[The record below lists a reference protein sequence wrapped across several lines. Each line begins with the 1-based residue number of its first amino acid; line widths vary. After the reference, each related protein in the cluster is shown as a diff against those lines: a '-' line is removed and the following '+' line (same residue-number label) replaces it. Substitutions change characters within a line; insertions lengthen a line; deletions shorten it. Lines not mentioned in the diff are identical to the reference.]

1 MTINSAALR
10 SLIKAQASTSDEAD
24 SFFTDLFLLMLNR
37 EPYPVEIDFLVGKIA
52 SGASYASAL
61 QSFTRLEAFESSFPW
76 FNEAIV
82 TAIYERVL
90 SRLPEQDGL
99 DFWSNALQTQSI
111 VQIALDIVQS
121 NEFSTN
127 FPSADKAITQFYQAF
142 LDRQPDEAGLAYW
155 AEMLQSGTSTTKVLQ
170 SFLQTPEA
178 LSKLLFVAGS
188 ALTGESS
195 EVPVSDDTPGVS
207 INGGS
212 GDDTLEGGA
221 GNDTIGG
228 GDGNDLITGQ
238 AGDDLLQG
246 AEDNDTIYGSAGN
259 DTIYGGEGS
268 DYLYGEDGWNTLTGR
283 TEGDNFIITGNDWI
297 TDLANGS
304 GDVVKVEATGE
315 ANADLYASW
324 TANAYSYN
332 NGIITIYTNG
342 FNVNLSAINTGANG
356 WNISHGNNSGV
367 ASSTAG
373 YLTGS
378 TLSDVIN
385 GGNGADIIN
394 GGWGNDTLIGGD
406 GSDDFKFSSDL
417 DASLNV
423 DAVIDFSGGDQ
434 IYLAKSVFTNLTGSY
449 LSDSNFAANST
460 GVATNATSYI
470 VYNTSTGSLAYDADG
485 NGSEAAIIFA
495 TLVGAPL
502 LSAVQIVAYD

>member
-1 MTINSAALR
+1 MTIDSAALR
-10 SLIKAQASTSDEAD
+10 GLIQTQSSTPNEAD
-24 SFFTDLFLLMLNR
+24 SFFTDLFLLLLNR
-37 EPYPVEIDFLVGKIA
+37 EPSSVELDFLAGEIA
-52 SGASYASAL
+52 GGASYASAL
-61 QSFTRLEAFESSFPW
+61 QSFTRLEAFESAFPG

-82 TAIYERVL
+82 TALYERVL
-90 SRLPEQDGL
+90 GRLPEQGGL
-99 DFWSNALQTQSI
+99 DFWSSALQTNSV
-111 VQIALDIVQS
+111 VQIARDIVQS

-127 FPSADKAITQFYQAF
+127 FPSVDEAITQFYQAF
-142 LDRQPDEAGLAYW
+142 LNRDPDEAGLAYW
-155 AEMLQSGTSTTKVLQ
+155 AQMLQSGTSATNVLQ

-178 LSKLLFVAGS
+178 LSNLLLVAGS
-188 ALTGESS
+188 AVTGRSS
-195 EVPVSDDTPGVS
+195 AVPVSDDTPGVS

-228 GDGNDLITGQ
+228 ADGNDLLLGQ

-246 AEDNDTIYGSAGN
+246 AKDNDTIYGSTGN

-283 TEGDNFIITGNDWI
+283 SEGDNFIITGNDWI
-297 TDLANGS
+297 TDLADGS
-304 GDVVKVEATGE
+304 DVVRVESTGE
-315 ANADLYASW
+315 ANADLYDSW

-332 NGIITIYTNG
+332 DGVITIYTNG
-342 FNVNLSAINTGANG
+342 FNINLSAVNTGTNG

-367 ASSTAG
+367 ASSAAG
-373 YLTGS
+373 SLTGS

-423 DAVIDFSGGDQ
+423 DSIIDFSGGDQ
-434 IYLAKSVFTNLTGSY
+434 IYLAKAVFTNLTGSY
-449 LSDSNFAANST
+449 LSESNFEANST
-460 GVATNATSYI
+460 GVATNETSYI
-470 VYNTSTGSLAYDADG
+470 VYNTSNGNLAYDADG
-485 NGSEAAIIFA
+485 NGSEAAIVFA
-495 TLVGAPL
+495 TMVGAPL